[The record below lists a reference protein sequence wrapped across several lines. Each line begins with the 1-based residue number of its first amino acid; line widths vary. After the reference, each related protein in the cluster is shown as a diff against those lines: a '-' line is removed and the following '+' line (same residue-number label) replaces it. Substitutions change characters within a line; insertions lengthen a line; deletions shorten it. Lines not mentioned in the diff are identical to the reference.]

1 MIFTYIYY
9 SILLSLLDLRFKQL
23 VPIYVRIWCTYVH
36 MMCNMNDVQFVPCC
50 CCCRGEWIFGYPAES
65 LVGQAAHVLRHPG
78 DQLSIQELVQT
89 KDYSES

>member
-1 MIFTYIYY
+1 MY
-9 SILLSLLDLRFKQL
+9 D
-23 VPIYVRIWCTYVH
+23 VP
-36 MMCNMNDVQFVPCC
+36 FVP

-89 KDYSES
+89 KDYSESWSDIYIDTQLYVVDTCIKSSPASPIASCT

>member
-1 MIFTYIYY
+1 MY
-9 SILLSLLDLRFKQL
+9 D
-23 VPIYVRIWCTYVH
+23 VP
-36 MMCNMNDVQFVPCC
+36 FVPCY
-50 CCCRGEWIFGYPAES
+50 CRGEWIFGYPAES